1 MLKID
6 KYLFIFGSKASY
18 ICLIFSKIDLSF
30 AIYLSVSIN
39 SLVNIIL
46 INLILTFLLIS
57 EIYSITLLVSVNLN
71 PVKDIQFI
79 PINNL
84 LLLISEI
91 CVFLL
96 ESNKGLLI
104 TNLKYCALHLI
115 I

>member
-1 MLKID
+1 M
-6 KYLFIFGSKASY
+6 
-18 ICLIFSKIDLSF
+18 
-30 AIYLSVSIN
+30 
-39 SLVNIIL
+39 
-46 INLILTFLLIS
+46 
-57 EIYSITLLVSVNLN
+57 YSITLFVSVNLN
-71 PVKDIQFI
+71 PVNDIQFI

-104 TNLKYCALHLI
+104 TNLKYWALHLI